1 MAPQVTQTTSGPS
14 QQQPSAADLIDR
26 LSRFDGPPEMFL
38 VNLLAVQCHLAAAA
52 GGAILRPG
60 PDGKPE
66 VLAVYPQLTQGAT
79 APVWLASAVEAAPQV
94 AQAGQTAVR
103 PLHNPEDL
111 YGAAPKHYLIFVPLR
126 STQGVRGIAAF
137 TCEPSSPAALKAARE
152 RVEITVSLLSLY
164 EMRLTLQRRNLDL
177 QRVRM
182 ATETLAGINE
192 HGRSA
197 GASMALCNELA
208 SRWQA
213 DRVSVGFLK
222 GRYVHLKAMSHTEK
236 FSRKMKLVQDIE
248 AAMEEC
254 LDQDV
259 EVAYPAAAEDTYVAR
274 ATGDLSKRH
283 GPTSVLSLPLRQS
296 GQVRGVLT
304 LERPVEEPF
313 DLEDVEALRLTAE
326 LCTPT
331 LVTLHETDRWFGA
344 RWAGKARK
352 GLATFLGPKHTW
364 AKLAAIGAFC
374 AIVFLTFAK
383 GQYRV
388 EAPFVFEATSR
399 RVAPAPFDGQLK
411 EVLVQSGQQVEAGT
425 VLARLETFDLQ
436 KELARAE
443 AGWRRGLNEAA
454 DARAQGETAK
464 AMMAEE
470 QARQFKA
477 EMDLYR
483 QRIADAEIVAPVAGR
498 ILTPDLDKL
507 VGGPVERGKVLFEL
521 APLNLMWA
529 ELSVDEDQIGDV
541 KEGQRGEL
549 AAVGRP
555 GDRIAFRVERITPL
569 AEVVDQRNVFKVR
582 VELEGMDLEGRHRG
596 IYPGAEGIAK
606 IDVDKRHYAW
616 IWTRKLVNWV
626 RMKLWW

>member
-1 MAPQVTQTTSGPS
+1 MAPQVTQTSGPS

-38 VNLLAVQCHLAAAA
+38 VNLLAVQCHLAAAE

-60 PDGKPE
+60 ADGKPE
-66 VLAVYPQLTQGAT
+66 VLAVYPQLTGGAT

-94 AQAGQTAVR
+94 AQAAQTAVR
-103 PLHNPEDL
+103 PLHGSDDL

-126 STQGVRGIAAF
+126 STQGVRGLAAF
-137 TCEPSSPAALKAARE
+137 VCEPASPAALKAARE

-164 EMRLTLQRRNLDL
+164 EMRLTLHRRNLDL

-182 ATETLAGINE
+182 ATETLAGVNE

-197 GASMALCNELA
+197 AASMALCNELA

-236 FSRKMKLVQDIE
+236 FSRKMKLIQDVE

-259 EVAYPAAAEDTYVAR
+259 EVAYPAAPQDTYVAR
-274 ATGDLSKRH
+274 ATADLAKRH
-283 GPTSVLSLPLRQS
+283 GPTTVLSLPLRH
-296 GQVRGVLT
+296 GGEVRGVLT
-304 LERPVEEPF
+304 LERPVEDPF
-313 DLEDVEALRLTAE
+313 DIEDVEALRLTAE

-344 RWAGKARK
+344 RWAAKTRKA
-352 GLATFLGPKHTW
+352 LAAFLGAKHTW
-364 AKLAAIGAFC
+364 VKLAVIGAFGF
-374 AIVFLTFAK
+374 ILFLLFAK

-388 EAPFVFEATSR
+388 EAPFAFEATGR
-399 RVAPAPFDGQLK
+399 RVAPAPFDGKLR
-411 EVLVQSGQQVEAGT
+411 EVLIQSGQQVAEGQ
-425 VLARLETFDLQ
+425 VLARLDTFDLQ
-436 KELARAE
+436 VELARAQ
-443 AGWRRGLNEAA
+443 AGYQSSLNAAA

-464 AMMAEE
+464 AMMAME
-470 QARQFKA
+470 QAKQYHA
-477 EMDLYR
+477 DVELYR
-483 QRIADAEIVAPVAGR
+483 QRIGDSEIRSPVDGW

-507 VGGPVERGKVLFEL
+507 VGGPVERGKVLFEIAAL
-521 APLNLMWA
+521 TSMWA

-541 KEGQRGEL
+541 QVGQMGEL

-555 GDRIAFRVERITPL
+555 GNHIAFHVVRITPL
-569 AEVVDQRNVFKVR
+569 AEVIDQRNVFKVHA
-582 VELEGMDLEGRHRG
+582 ELKGMDPEGEHRS

-606 IDVDKRHYAW
+606 IDVDKRRYAW